1 MPQRKS
7 GFASGEIYHVVLK
20 RISNELLFR
29 DTDDY
34 YRGVFSI
41 YEFNNALSV
50 EIQKRRRAR
59 LFEKKR
65 LAKSGGGPTSP
76 VFAADK
82 RKKLVE
88 VLAFVL
94 MPTHIHL
101 LLRQL
106 EDGGITNFVK
116 KIGSGY
122 PLYFKK
128 KHNQSNKGYFFQ
140 GRFASVHIKSDS
152 QLIAVFTYI
161 HTNPLSL
168 IEPGWKEGKV
178 KNSRK
183 AIEFLENYKW
193 SSYQDCLG
201 KKNFPSVTDRD
212 FLIETIGG
220 RDKAREIV
228 NDWIKHKKVIKEKNK
243 IFLE

>member
-1 MPQRKS
+1 MPKRKRE
-7 GFASGEIYHVVLK
+7 FANGEIYHVILK
-20 RISNELLFR
+20 RIGDELLFR
-29 DTDDY
+29 NTDDY

-41 YEFNNALSV
+41 YEFNTSKPT
-50 EIQKRRRAR
+50 EIYLRRRAR
-59 LFEKKR
+59 IAEKRKE
-65 LAKSGGGPTSP
+65 KNQIPY
-76 VFAADK
+76 VDK
-82 RKKLVE
+82 REKLVE
-88 VLAFVL
+88 VLAFTL

-101 LLRQL
+101 LLKQL
-106 EDGGITNFVK
+106 EDDGITNFAK

-122 PLYFKK
+122 PLYFRK

-161 HTNPLSL
+161 HTNSLSL

-178 KNSRK
+178 KNPRK

-193 SSYQDCLG
+193 SSCQDYLG

-212 FLIETIGG
+212 FLLEMIGG
-220 RDKAREIV
+220 CGKAREIV
-228 NDWIKHKKVIKEKNK
+228 NDWIKHKKIIKGGNE